1 MNFEQITQAFS
12 YTFMRNALLGGVL
25 ISLCAALLGVSLVL
39 RRFSMIGDGLS
50 HVGFGAIAIAAAAGV
65 APLKIA
71 VPIVMVA
78 AVCLLRINESG
89 RINGDS
95 AIAVISTGSLAV
107 GIIAASLSGSNV
119 DLNGYMFGSIL
130 AMKSSYVAISAVLTF
145 VVVLMYILLYN
156 RIFSMT
162 FDENFA
168 KATGQKTKIY
178 TTVIAVLTAVTVVV
192 GMQMMGALLM
202 SSFIIFPAMTAMRLC
217 KSFKSTVI
225 VSAAISVVTFTLG
238 LFISF
243 YMNTPA
249 GATVVA
255 VDLILFIVAG
265 TTSKIRRA

>member
-1 MNFEQITQAFS
+1 MNFDQITQVFS
-12 YTFMRNALLGGVL
+12 YAFMRNALLGGTL

-71 VPIVMVA
+71 VPIVMIA
-78 AVCLLRINESG
+78 AVCLLRLNESK
-89 RINGDS
+89 RMNGDS

-130 AMKSSYVAISAVLTF
+130 AMKSSYVAISAVLTA
-145 VVVLMYILLYN
+145 VVLLMYILLYN
-156 RIFSMT
+156 RLFSMT
-162 FDENFA
+162 FDESFA
-168 KATGQKTKIY
+168 KATGQKTQVY

-202 SSFIIFPAMTAMRLC
+202 SSFIIFPAMIAMRLS

-225 VSAAISVVTFTLG
+225 VSAVISVVTFALG

-255 VDLILFIVAG
+255 VDLILFIAAG
-265 TTSKIRRA
+265 IASKIGRK

>member
-1 MNFEQITQAFS
+1 MSFDQISEAFG
-12 YTFMRNALLGGVL
+12 YTFMRNALIGGVL
-25 ISLCAALLGVSLVL
+25 ISLCAALLGVCLVL

-50 HVGFGAIAIAAAAGV
+50 HVGFGAIAVAAAAGV
-65 APLKIA
+65 APLKAA
-71 VPIVMVA
+71 VPIVIIA

-107 GIIAASLSGSNV
+107 GVIAASLSGSNV
-119 DLNGYMFGSIL
+119 DLNNYMFGSIL
-130 AMKSSYVAISAVLTF
+130 AMKTSYVVISAVLTA
-145 VVVLMYILLYN
+145 VVLFMYLLLYN
-156 RIFSMT
+156 RIFAMT
-162 FDENFA
+162 FDESFA
-168 KATGQKTKIY
+168 KAIGQKTKIY

-202 SSFIIFPAMTAMRLC
+202 SSFIIFPALIAMRLC
-217 KSFKSTVI
+217 RSFKSTVA

-238 LFISF
+238 LFVSF

-255 VDLILFIVAG
+255 VDLVLFIAAG
-265 TTSKIRRA
+265 LILRLRRA

>member
-1 MNFEQITQAFS
+1 MNFDQITQVFN
-12 YTFMRNALLGGVL
+12 YTFMKNALIGGVL
-25 ISLCAALLGVSLVL
+25 ISLCAALLGVCLVL

-65 APLKIA
+65 APLKLA
-71 VPIVMVA
+71 VPIVMIA
-78 AVCLLRINESG
+78 AVCLLRISENG

-130 AMKSSYVAISAVLTF
+130 AMKTSYVVISAVLTA
-145 VVVLMYILLYN
+145 VVVTMYVLLYN
-156 RIFSMT
+156 RIFAMT
-162 FDENFA
+162 FDESFA
-168 KATGQKTKIY
+168 KAVGQKTRVY
-178 TTVIAVLTAVTVVV
+178 TTVVAVLTAVTVVV

-225 VSAAISVVTFTLG
+225 VSAVISVATFVFG
-238 LFISF
+238 LFVSF

-255 VDLILFIVAG
+255 TDLILFILAG
-265 TTSKIRRA
+265 IVSKLRWS